1 MSQKTDQD
9 LVRRLVERARRLRIS
24 VLEMVYRA
32 QSGHP
37 GGSLSAAEI
46 LVTLYEHELRVDPK
60 NPRWPDRDRFV
71 LAKGHAAPA
80 LYVELAERGF
90 FPKGEL
96 ERFRQIDSILQ
107 GHPDMKKTPGVD
119 MSTGSLGQGLSVAI
133 GMALAAR
140 LDQKD
145 YHVWALLGDGE
156 LDEGQVWEAAAY
168 ASFHKLTNITAIVD
182 LNYVQLDGST
192 REVLAMDPVA
202 DKWRAFGWRVIECD
216 GHSVE
221 GLLGTYAAA
230 RAEKSGPAVILART
244 VKGKGVSFMENNAAW
259 HGAAPT
265 EEQFKQAMAELKQAM
280 AAEQTTTKPGRD
292 S

>member
-1 MSQKTDQD
+1 MSQKTDQE
-9 LVRRLVERARRLRIS
+9 LVRRLAERARRLRVS
-24 VLEMVYRA
+24 VLEMIYRA

-90 FPKGEL
+90 FLKSEL

-119 MSTGSLGQGLSVAI
+119 MSTGSLGQGLSVGI

-182 LNYVQLDGST
+182 LNHVQLDGST

-202 DKWRAFGWRVIECD
+202 EKWRAFGWRVIECD

-221 GLLGTYAAA
+221 ELLGSYAAA
-230 RAEKSGPAVILART
+230 KGEKSGPTVILART

-265 EEQFKQAMAELKQAM
+265 EEQFQQAMVELKQSA
-280 AAEQTTTKPGRD
+280 AAEQTTKPGRD
-292 S
+292 N